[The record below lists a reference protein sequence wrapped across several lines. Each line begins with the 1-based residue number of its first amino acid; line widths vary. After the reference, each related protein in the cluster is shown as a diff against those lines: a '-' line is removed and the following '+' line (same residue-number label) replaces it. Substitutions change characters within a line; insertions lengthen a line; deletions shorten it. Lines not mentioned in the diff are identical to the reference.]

1 VIFSSKNATRGS
13 GSLQHEVTR
22 TLAESST
29 PGQALPPVLES
40 LCRRSDWALALF
52 WLLDRHDEALR
63 VHEAWHE
70 DDPAVAAFVALN
82 EERSLPHNEALPGQ
96 TWAAAE
102 PIWVSQRGPD
112 RGLLT
117 EREGAIASGF
127 RGALGVPVPRDGRVM
142 GVIEL
147 FGRTGK
153 QPSPAKVRDMANVA
167 AQLGQFMGRK
177 EIEEAVLVSERLKS
191 AVVESALDGIITMDH
206 EGVVLE
212 FNPAAE
218 RIFGYRRSHA
228 VGKPLAELII
238 PPLLRKAHRSELERF
253 VSEGASPILNR
264 RLELPAMRAGGR
276 EIPVELTVTAVQT
289 GTGPPVFVGFVRDLS
304 AQKKTEIEMR
314 RAQEL
319 HKLMLNNAQDLI
331 SLMDPM
337 GRIVYASPSHRR
349 ILGYEPQEM
358 EGMSLVDLVHPDDAD
373 LVAEGIAENATGG
386 SRGFGSEI
394 RLRHRD
400 GHWVTIEGV
409 STMIVRDGEL
419 PLILNNARDVS
430 ERRQSEETLRHLAAI
445 VETSQDAIFTKSMDG
460 TVLTWN
466 PGAERLYGYRAAEIV
481 GRSVEVL
488 VPTERRGELTD
499 ILSQL
504 QSGKR
509 IEHYETVRVRKDG
522 TRVAI
527 SLSVSPIVDR
537 QGRVTACSAIAR
549 DISGHHHIGDLDY
562 PASA

>member
-1 VIFSSKNATRGS
+1 VIFSSKNATHGI

-29 PGQALPPVLES
+29 TGQALAPVLAS
-40 LCRRSDWALALF
+40 LCRRSDWTLALF

-63 VHEAWHE
+63 LHEAWHE
-70 DDPAVAAFVALN
+70 DDPAVAAFVAGN
-82 EERSLPHNEALPGQ
+82 EQRSLAHNEGLPGQ
-96 TWAAAE
+96 TWAAGE
-102 PIWVSQRGPD
+102 PVWVSQRGPD

-117 EREGAIASGF
+117 EREGAVASGF
-127 RGALGVPVPRDGRVM
+127 RGAMGIPVPRDGRVM

-147 FGRTGK
+147 FRRTGRR
-153 QPSPAKVRDMANVA
+153 PSPAKVRDIANVA

-206 EGVVLE
+206 LGVVVE

-218 RIFGYRRSHA
+218 RIFGYRRSQA

-238 PPLLRKAHRSELERF
+238 PPLLRKAHRSALERF

-304 AQKKTEIEMR
+304 AQKKAEIEMR

-337 GRIVYASPSHRR
+337 GRFVYVSPSHRR
-349 ILGYEPQEM
+349 ILGYEPPEM

-430 ERRQSEETLRHLAAI
+430 ERRQAEEKLRHLATI
-445 VETSQDAIFTKSMDG
+445 VETSEDAIFTKSMDG

-488 VPTERRGELTD
+488 APPERPGELTD
-499 ILSQL
+499 ILSRL

-509 IEHYETVRVRKDG
+509 IQHYETVRVRKDG

-537 QGRVTACSAIAR
+537 QGRVIACSAIAR
-549 DISGHHHIGDLDY
+549 DISDHHHIGDGVY

>member
-1 VIFSSKNATRGS
+1 
-13 GSLQHEVTR
+13 
-22 TLAESST
+22 
-29 PGQALPPVLES
+29 
-40 LCRRSDWALALF
+40 
-52 WLLDRHDEALR
+52 
-63 VHEAWHE
+63 
-70 DDPAVAAFVALN
+70 
-82 EERSLPHNEALPGQ
+82 
-96 TWAAAE
+96 
-102 PIWVSQRGPD
+102 
-112 RGLLT
+112 
-117 EREGAIASGF
+117 
-127 RGALGVPVPRDGRVM
+127 
-142 GVIEL
+142 
-147 FGRTGK
+147 
-153 QPSPAKVRDMANVA
+153 
-167 AQLGQFMGRK
+167 
-177 EIEEAVLVSERLKS
+177 
-191 AVVESALDGIITMDH
+191 
-206 EGVVLE
+206 
-212 FNPAAE
+212 
-218 RIFGYRRSHA
+218 
-228 VGKPLAELII
+228 
-238 PPLLRKAHRSELERF
+238 
-253 VSEGASPILNR
+253 
-264 RLELPAMRAGGR
+264 MRAGGR

-373 LVAEGIAENATGG
+373 LVAEGIAENATGA

-430 ERRQSEETLRHLAAI
+430 ERRQSEEKLRHLAAI

-488 VPTERRGELTD
+488 VPPERRGELTD
-499 ILSQL
+499 IHSQL

-509 IEHYETVRVRKDG
+509 IQHYETVRVRKDG